1 MRLIPLT
8 SSSIAAIG
16 WGNDHE
22 DPMGHYGELAGDLAV
37 QFQTKDGSW
46 SGYLYHEVPMGT
58 FVNVITDPESQ
69 GKAFDRLIKKGNFSW
84 VKVTP
89 DEVKA
94 IR

>member
-16 WGNDHE
+16 WNRGE
-22 DPMGHYGELAGDLAV
+22 DSPDVGDLCV
-37 QFQTKDGSW
+37 QFQSRSGDW
-46 SGYLYHEVPMGT
+46 SGYRYLDVPMYL
-58 FVNVITDPESQ
+58 FVFIVTDPESQ
-69 GKAFDRLIKKGNFSW
+69 GKAFDRLVKKGNFSW